1 MKLSFKTILPIILIS
16 ALLIL
21 LAGCVLPDESPGY
34 TPGAI
39 SGTIARPEVCCGEPS
54 ESSLVGN
61 AISPNICDVLTLC
74 DPQNTADWYAWANVE
89 VTLTTWVDCEEV
101 ELASTITDENGDY
114 LFSNVPAGKNYI
126 ITAICPEEIDFKVK
140 DVAEEVVA
148 GETYDAGIADAEST
162 VLALCLE
169 GLGEI
174 CLDSDVLDLDD
185 FRDHFKYNKVICEVC
200 DKLAECLYAMPV
212 WVCEITELCPGYT
225 STGDDDDDDDD
236 DDVCPDPTANAGP
249 DQSEEVCPAATAL
262 IDFNGS
268 GTGTGTLSYSW
279 NFDNGEPTNDSAEQS
294 PQDVAFGV
302 GTYDVT
308 LTVTDDCGSTTDT
321 MTVTITE
328 SATVAFTISAV
339 YDFDEDPPFCSQNDT
354 TLWWHEPCGHT
365 QDRDY
370 VRVEIIADKNLVGGD
385 TVVLHFDKDKIQ
397 VAPSDPDT
405 GDDWGFVN
413 SNGTIDNTNGS
424 VTFSGPLTVGNN
436 FYAVFWKYDH
446 DWGSGSYSD
455 VTDTILT
462 LSSNLT
468 CPNYPGDFYIY
479 FDDNGPVR
487 GPVQ

>member
-225 STGDDDDDDDD
+225 STGDDDGDDDDD
-236 DDVCPDPTANAGP
+236 DACPDPTANAGP
-249 DQSEEVCPAATAL
+249 DQSEEVCPGADAL
-262 IDFNGS
+262 VDLVGS
-268 GTGTGTLSYSW
+268 GTGTGPLSYSW
-279 NFDNGEPTNDSAEQS
+279 DYGDGGSTEDSTEQS
-294 PQDVAFGV
+294 PQDVPFGAA
-302 GTYDVT
+302 GSPYTVT
-308 LTVTDDCGSTTDT
+308 LTVKDVCGSKTDT
-321 MTVTITE
+321 ATVTITE
-328 SATVAFTISAV
+328 CINTAPVIDNLPAIDQKVDKDQTYTYDVDATDIDEDTLTYSLTTKPNGMTIDSLTGEITWPGANCPGTTELGLV
-339 YDFDEDPPFCSQNDT
+339 LTKGDRCRKLCDIPVTVRVTDDGCCGPLFDEESFI
-354 TLWWHEPCGHT
+354 
-365 QDRDY
+365 
-370 VRVEIIADKNLVGGD
+370 VEVWL
-385 TVVLHFDKDKIQ
+385 
-397 VAPSDPDT
+397 P
-405 GDDWGFVN
+405 
-413 SNGTIDNTNGS
+413 
-424 VTFSGPLTVGNN
+424 
-436 FYAVFWKYDH
+436 
-446 DWGSGSYSD
+446 
-455 VTDTILT
+455 
-462 LSSNLT
+462 
-468 CPNYPGDFYIY
+468 
-479 FDDNGPVR
+479 
-487 GPVQ
+487 